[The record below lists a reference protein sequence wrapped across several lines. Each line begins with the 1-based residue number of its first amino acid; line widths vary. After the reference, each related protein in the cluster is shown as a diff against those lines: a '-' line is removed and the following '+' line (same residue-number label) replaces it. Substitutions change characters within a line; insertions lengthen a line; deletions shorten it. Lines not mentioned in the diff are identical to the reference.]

1 MWWAALIVIG
11 AFALLIGVLVL
22 INQSLAAGIKK
33 NVVEADARAKSRG
46 SVRGADPIQRTR
58 IPLRASSFF
67 VWGEDS

>member
-1 MWWAALIVIG
+1 MWWVALIVIG

-46 SVRGADPIQRTR
+46 SVRGDGVRYGTLILACGLGQG
-58 IPLRASSFF
+58 AF
-67 VWGEDS
+67 